1 MQREIRDGSRN
12 GEGEFDEEKDDGSDD
27 DGRGGGNLGLRRLAL
42 ASMVA
47 AGVQFGWA
55 LQLSL
60 LTPYVQMLGIEHAF
74 SSFIWLC
81 GPITGLVV
89 QPCIGIW
96 SDKCESR
103 WGRRR
108 PFIFAGVLMISVAVI
123 VIGFAADIGY
133 ALGDSHQDCKI
144 FQGVARPRA
153 ALVFILGFWLLD
165 LANNTVQGP
174 ARALLADLS
183 GPDERDASNAIFCLW
198 MAVGNILG
206 FSTGAYGNW
215 QQWFPALGSKACC
228 DACAN
233 IKAAFLLAVVFL
245 ALCTCVTLVA
255 ARENPL
261 ILDRTKASREKQ
273 HLKHSNEKK
282 KEHPNPKEDGTPF
295 LNQNQ
300 ANGTLLGVRQLP
312 SSMQF
317 VLLVMALCWLSWFPF
332 FLFDTDWMGREVYQG
347 DPKGDIV
354 KATSYQRGVQEGAF
368 GLLLNSVILGISS
381 LFIDPLCRL
390 LGSKN
395 VWALGNF
402 IVFVAMAFTGI
413 ITMNVVHSRAD
424 GSYHH
429 PNWVRIAAVILF
441 TVLGF
446 PLAITY
452 SVPYSLTAD
461 LTADAGAGQGLA
473 MGILNLAVVI
483 PQTLVALGSGPW
495 DALFGG
501 GNEPA
506 FGLASIS
513 ALAAGIIAF
522 RKLPML
528 SRNGYHRTTMMHG
541 PH

>member
-1 MQREIRDGSRN
+1 
-12 GEGEFDEEKDDGSDD
+12 
-27 DGRGGGNLGLRRLAL
+27 
-42 ASMVA
+42 
-47 AGVQFGWA
+47 
-55 LQLSL
+55 
-60 LTPYVQMLGIEHAF
+60 
-74 SSFIWLC
+74 
-81 GPITGLVV
+81 
-89 QPCIGIW
+89 
-96 SDKCESR
+96 
-103 WGRRR
+103 
-108 PFIFAGVLMISVAVI
+108 
-123 VIGFAADIGY
+123 
-133 ALGDSHQDCKI
+133 
-144 FQGVARPRA
+144 
-153 ALVFILGFWLLD
+153 
-165 LANNTVQGP
+165 
-174 ARALLADLS
+174 
-183 GPDERDASNAIFCLW
+183 
-198 MAVGNILG
+198 
-206 FSTGAYGNW
+206 
-215 QQWFPALGSKACC
+215 
-228 DACAN
+228 
-233 IKAAFLLAVVFL
+233 
-245 ALCTCVTLVA
+245 
-255 ARENPL
+255 
-261 ILDRTKASREKQ
+261 
-273 HLKHSNEKK
+273 
-282 KEHPNPKEDGTPF
+282 
-295 LNQNQ
+295 
-300 ANGTLLGVRQLP
+300 
-312 SSMQF
+312 
-317 VLLVMALCWLSWFPF
+317 
-332 FLFDTDWMGREVYQG
+332 MGREVYQG

-506 FGLASIS
+506 FALASIS

-528 SRNGYHRTTMMHG
+528 SRNGYQRTTMMHG